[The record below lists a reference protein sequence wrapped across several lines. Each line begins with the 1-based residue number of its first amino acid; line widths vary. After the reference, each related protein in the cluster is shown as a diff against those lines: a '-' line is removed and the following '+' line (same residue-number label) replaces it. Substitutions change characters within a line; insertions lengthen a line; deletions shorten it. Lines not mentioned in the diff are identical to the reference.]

1 VVCTLGGDFSAG
13 VALPEL
19 HLPHHLITSY
29 ISTLSYRKASMRH
42 VPDNKLRLSRHHC
55 QSNSEARKS
64 LTSHPAGTLNPM
76 CYKPTCIRSLAHKLD
91 RRVANYTCQKAL
103 QCYGGITFH
112 YLLLLFLSSRPG
124 RGPCGERLAY
134 SQVYS
139 QSCLGLSSLLTIS
152 QLFLPVVL
160 TTISVAAFTV
170 GYNNNAVC
178 FDVQY
183 SCFHPVCSYLSAS
196 LCWAVRSMLPIN
208 VPTSGCAKKGSFRA
222 QCLQCFPL

>member
-139 QSCLGLSSLLTIS
+139 QSCLGLSSLLYGGGGVHS
-152 QLFLPVVL
+152 LL
-160 TTISVAAFTV
+160 
-170 GYNNNAVC
+170 
-178 FDVQY
+178 
-183 SCFHPVCSYLSAS
+183 LSAS
-196 LCWAVRSMLPIN
+196 CFYPSFSRQSPSLLSRLDTTTMLCVSMSNILAFIRSAATYRLLY
-208 VPTSGCAKKGSFRA
+208 VGR
-222 QCLQCFPL
+222 